1 MLAAVEETKA
11 LGRPRPELRTATV
24 VVSLTGASYRLAHD
38 AAHQLA
44 QLWNTAV
51 DWVHAQW
58 REDRSPDKKAIRKH
72 LTSLPRTERPFH
84 AHSTEAVAYDLF
96 EAIET
101 FRTNRAN
108 GMDVRPPWRKKNYRP
123 ISFTRGY
130 GWRVTPGGAL
140 ALSLGRGRPR
150 ILLPLPEVKDSG
162 SGEIVGVE
170 LWREIQLCWDRG
182 SRVFELHIAYFSDR
196 GALKGD
202 RLAAIDQGVINPMAI
217 ATRDEHGDFDV
228 LVITGREAR
237 SIRRG
242 RAKNNGQYQR
252 RISRAKNGSKHH
264 RRLVISKR
272 LAQGTATRQLRDLDH
287 NVARK
292 AARFLEDHHVGRV
305 VAGDLDGI
313 EKDTKT
319 TKRLGRRQR
328 QEISTWSRA
337 RQERYL
343 REATLVELEHV
354 DERDTTKTCPKC
366 GARNRPKGRWY
377 RCKEPGCGLECHRDA
392 VGAVNIWTKAGYGE
406 ISPIGDASVRVTY
419 LRAVPRWSTEQRR
432 RHSARSRAT
441 NQAAGISG
449 GREARSRDGDSSS
462 LAAEVSSG
470 VSADPLVVAA

>member
-44 QLWNTAV
+44 QLWNIAV

-228 LVITGREAR
+228 LVITGREAAPSAAGGR
-237 SIRRG
+237 RTTASTSGESRG
-242 RAKNNGQYQR
+242 RRTDRSTIAGSS
-252 RISRAKNGSKHH
+252 SRKGW
-264 RRLVISKR
+264 
-272 LAQGTATRQLRDLDH
+272 LR
-287 NVARK
+287 
-292 AARFLEDHHVGRV
+292 
-305 VAGDLDGI
+305 
-313 EKDTKT
+313 
-319 TKRLGRRQR
+319 
-328 QEISTWSRA
+328 
-337 RQERYL
+337 
-343 REATLVELEHV
+343 
-354 DERDTTKTCPKC
+354 
-366 GARNRPKGRWY
+366 
-377 RCKEPGCGLECHRDA
+377 
-392 VGAVNIWTKAGYGE
+392 
-406 ISPIGDASVRVTY
+406 
-419 LRAVPRWSTEQRR
+419 EQRR
-432 RHSARSRAT
+432 ASSGTSTTTWQGRQPGSLKTTTSGASSLGTSMGSRRTRRRPSAWDDASARRSPP
-441 NQAAGISG
+441 GH
-449 GREARSRDGDSSS
+449 ELARSATYERP
-462 LAAEVSSG
+462 
-470 VSADPLVVAA
+470 PLWSWSM